1 MKNLRVIKDFTKL
14 IYKIRPIYFFL
25 IIFKTIL
32 DAANILINIFIPKIM
47 LDLLIK
53 DINMSKIVKII
64 LIISI
69 SKYIVLYLSK
79 LLKGKIDIY
88 SELLNK
94 EIIYEFSRKSL
105 KLEYM
110 NLEDP
115 HILDLR
121 ERALYA
127 VNDYGALYS
136 LFNYLEIM
144 LVQIFIILGVGGI
157 LLNLS
162 KIYILVVIFFVY
174 ISYKLNKVTKA
185 KIFDYTQE
193 VIPINRKYNYYL
205 DEILSDRNQKD
216 FRIYNMS
223 NMMSQTI
230 ENLTYETTDWLN
242 SLYIL
247 EGKARILQS
256 LIGYLLTFI
265 SYGYISLRVFTN
277 TYGSQIGISN
287 FIMYINSTEKFFN
300 SFSELTNSVT
310 EIKHVANYLQ
320 PFDEFMKLKENE
332 DIFGD
337 IKVKDFE
344 SIEFKNVTFTYPK
357 SDRKILDNI
366 SFKINKGEKIS
377 IVGINNAGKTT
388 IIKLLC
394 AFFKPDEGEILLN
407 GLDIRKYN
415 YDSYI
420 DNIAV
425 VFQDYKLFPFT
436 INENITTDRKS
447 TKTVEDV
454 LKKVGLDNVID
465 KLEKKSDSYLDK
477 SIYEDAVDLSGGEKQ
492 KIAIARALY
501 KDAKLII
508 LDEPTAA
515 LDPISESEIYENF
528 NELVKEKTAI
538 YISHRMSSSKFC
550 DKILLLDEGKIKD
563 FDTHDNL
570 MKKDSIYKKLFNAQ
584 ADNFK

>member
-69 SKYIVLYLSK
+69 LKYIVLYLSK

-88 SELLNK
+88 SDLLNK

-157 LLNLS
+157 LLNVS

-436 INENITTDRKS
+436 INENITTDKKS

-528 NELVKEKTAI
+528 NELVKDKTAI

>member
-32 DAANILINIFIPKIM
+32 DAANILINIFIPKIII
-47 LDLLIK
+47 DLLIK
-53 DINMSKIVKII
+53 DINMSKIVKTI

-69 SKYIVLYLSK
+69 LKYIVLYLSK

-115 HILDLR
+115 YILDLR
-121 ERALYA
+121 ERALFA

-174 ISYKLNKVTKA
+174 ISYKLNKVTKE

-287 FIMYINSTEKFFN
+287 FIMYINSTERFFN

-366 SFKINKGEKIS
+366 SFKINRGEKIS

-420 DNIAV
+420 DTIAV

-436 INENITTDRKS
+436 INENITTDKKS

-528 NELVKEKTAI
+528 NELVKDKTAI

>member
-1 MKNLRVIKDFTKL
+1 MKNFRVIKDFTKL

-25 IIFKTIL
+25 IIIKTIL
-32 DAANILINIFIPKIM
+32 DAANILINIFIPKIII
-47 LDLLIK
+47 DLLIK
-53 DINMSKIVKII
+53 DINMSKIVKTI

-69 SKYIVLYLSK
+69 LKYIVLYLSK

-115 HILDLR
+115 YILDLR
-121 ERALYA
+121 ERALFA

-174 ISYKLNKVTKA
+174 ISYKLNKVTKE

-287 FIMYINSTEKFFN
+287 FIMYINSTERFFN

-366 SFKINKGEKIS
+366 SFKINRGEKIS

-420 DNIAV
+420 DTIAV

-436 INENITTDRKS
+436 INENITTDKKS

-465 KLEKKSDSYLDK
+465 KLEKKSYSYLDK

-528 NELVKEKTAI
+528 NELVKDKTAI

>member
-32 DAANILINIFIPKIM
+32 DAANILINIFIPKIII
-47 LDLLIK
+47 DLLIK
-53 DINMSKIVKII
+53 DINMSKIVKTI

-69 SKYIVLYLSK
+69 LKYIVLYLSK

-115 HILDLR
+115 YILDLR
-121 ERALYA
+121 ERALFA

-157 LLNLS
+157 LLSLS

-174 ISYKLNKVTKA
+174 ISYKLNKVTKE

-277 TYGSQIGISN
+277 TYGDQIGISN

-300 SFSELTNSVT
+300 SFSELVNSVT

-320 PFDEFMKLKENE
+320 PFHEFMKLEENE

-337 IKVKDFE
+337 IKVKDFD
-344 SIEFKNVTFTYPK
+344 SIEFRNVTFTYPK
-357 SDRKILDNI
+357 SDKKTLDNI

-407 GLDIRKYN
+407 GLDIRKYD
-415 YDSYI
+415 YESYI
-420 DNIAV
+420 DTIAV

-436 INENITTDRKS
+436 INENITTDKKS

-454 LKKVGLDNVID
+454 LKKVDLDNVID

-477 SIYEDAVDLSGGEKQ
+477 NIYEDAVDLSGGEKQ

>member
-420 DNIAV
+420 DTIAV

-528 NELVKEKTAI
+528 NELVKDKTAI

>member
-1 MKNLRVIKDFTKL
+1 
-14 IYKIRPIYFFL
+14 
-25 IIFKTIL
+25 
-32 DAANILINIFIPKIM
+32 
-47 LDLLIK
+47 
-53 DINMSKIVKII
+53 
-64 LIISI
+64 
-69 SKYIVLYLSK
+69 
-79 LLKGKIDIY
+79 
-88 SELLNK
+88 
-94 EIIYEFSRKSL
+94 
-105 KLEYM
+105 
-110 NLEDP
+110 
-115 HILDLR
+115 
-121 ERALYA
+121 
-127 VNDYGALYS
+127 
-136 LFNYLEIM
+136 
-144 LVQIFIILGVGGI
+144 
-157 LLNLS
+157 
-162 KIYILVVIFFVY
+162 
-174 ISYKLNKVTKA
+174 KVTKA

-193 VIPINRKYNYYL
+193 VIPINRKYNNYL

-287 FIMYINSTEKFFN
+287 FIMYINSTERFFN

-366 SFKINKGEKIS
+366 SFKINRGEKIS

-420 DNIAV
+420 DTIAV

-436 INENITTDRKS
+436 INENITTDKKS

-465 KLEKKSDSYLDK
+465 KLEKKSYSYLDK

-528 NELVKEKTAI
+528 NELVKDKTAI

>member
-25 IIFKTIL
+25 IIIKTIL
-32 DAANILINIFIPKIM
+32 DAANILINIFIPKIII
-47 LDLLIK
+47 DLLIK

-88 SELLNK
+88 SDLLNK

-115 HILDLR
+115 YILDLR
-121 ERALYA
+121 ERALFA

-174 ISYKLNKVTKA
+174 ISYKLNKVTKE

-287 FIMYINSTEKFFN
+287 FIMYINSTERFFN

-420 DNIAV
+420 DTIAV

-436 INENITTDRKS
+436 INENITTDKKS

-465 KLEKKSDSYLDK
+465 KLEKKSYSYLDK

-528 NELVKEKTAI
+528 NELVKDKTAI